1 MLKFQKPVLWACMII
16 YNSKRNSK
24 GDVQHGVKSYPQPER
39 EYGIS
44 RSTLSTWVKQL
55 TPVRVSEDGTVALK
69 EFKALQKEH
78 QRLKIGNEIYKND
91 CHLRKG
97 TIKVRCRA
105 YSQCIFFDTLSNSI
119 LDTKQSLPYNY
130 VKYFII
136 SPIKKLLLN
145 SCFFL
150 ALVNS
155 RSIDTDIGLAWN
167 IIIKN
172 EDNQYG
178 HLCKNNL

>member
-1 MLKFQKPVLWACMII
+1 MLKFQKPVLWACMTI

-78 QRLKIGNEIYKND
+78 QRLKIGNEIYKNG
-91 CHLRKG
+91 CHFRKG

-105 YSQCIFFDTLSNSI
+105 YSQC
-119 LDTKQSLPYNY
+119 
-130 VKYFII
+130 
-136 SPIKKLLLN
+136 
-145 SCFFL
+145 
-150 ALVNS
+150 
-155 RSIDTDIGLAWN
+155 
-167 IIIKN
+167 
-172 EDNQYG
+172 
-178 HLCKNNL
+178 H

>member
-1 MLKFQKPVLWACMII
+1 MAKNQKSYTLEFKQQIVDL
-16 YNSKRNSK
+16 YNAD
-24 GDVQHGVKSYPQPER
+24 GKSYPQLER

-105 YSQCIFFDTLSNSI
+105 YSQC
-119 LDTKQSLPYNY
+119 
-130 VKYFII
+130 
-136 SPIKKLLLN
+136 
-145 SCFFL
+145 
-150 ALVNS
+150 
-155 RSIDTDIGLAWN
+155 
-167 IIIKN
+167 
-172 EDNQYG
+172 
-178 HLCKNNL
+178 H